1 MGYDKDHGDLLRT
14 LEGYVSIILASIHDM
29 IQVRSDSDFDVKFS
43 TV

>member
-14 LEGYVSIILASIHDM
+14 LEWYVFIILASIHDM
-29 IQVRSDSDFDVKFS
+29 IKVTLDSDFDVQFY